1 MVKRM
6 NGDFMGD
13 RALWN
18 LVVSMTSKDKR
29 LGHREKPAQV
39 VVSAEVMAK
48 MALVKRPRARK
59 VIRAMAVRS

>member
-1 MVKRM
+1 MKRM

-18 LVVSMTSKDKR
+18 LVMAMTSGDKR

-39 VVSAEVMAK
+39 VVPAEVMAK

-59 VIRAMAVRS
+59 VLRASVRS

>member
-1 MVKRM
+1 MKRM

-18 LVVSMTSKDKR
+18 LVVAMTSGDKR

-39 VVSAEVMAK
+39 VVSADVMAK

-59 VIRAMAVRS
+59 TIRTMAVRA